1 MTAVSAPIDYSAGP
15 QSGGRAPAPGELG
28 LVQAF
33 VNSHY
38 DIENDHG
45 AELLHSPRALAR
57 WLESRG
63 LLDPALGASLS
74 RADLRRAIDVREG
87 LRAMLAANNG
97 AEWDADAVARLNRAA
112 GRPGVVI
119 QFHRDGPSFEPY
131 ERDLDGAFGVLLG
144 IVARAGLAGRW
155 TRFKACPGDDC
166 GWAFYDYSR
175 NQASAWCSMAVCG
188 SRSKARA
195 YRRRNRRTGGRR

>member
-1 MTAVSAPIDYSAGP
+1 MSPVTGLIDYNAGP
-15 QSGGRAPAPGELG
+15 QSGDREPAPGELG

-38 DIENDHG
+38 DLDGEHG
-45 AELLHSPRALAR
+45 AELLHSPRALAH
-57 WLESRG
+57 WLSSRG
-63 LLDPALGASLS
+63 LLEPS
-74 RADLRRAIDVREG
+74 RSLRRAELRRALDARDG

-97 AEWDADAVARLNRAA
+97 EPWDPEAVARLNRAA
-112 GRPGVVI
+112 PRPTLVI
-119 QFHRDGPSFEPY
+119 QFAPDGPTFEPDR
-131 ERDLDGAFGVLLG
+131 RDFDGALGVLLG
-144 IVARAGLAGRW
+144 IVARSQLDGTW

-188 SRSKARA
+188 SRAKARA
-195 YRRRNRRTGGRR
+195 YRQRHRR